1 MRIELRD
8 YVRKCV
14 ESIGQRIGGVSAESE
29 PGLEWAECGRG
40 HQLATLRYAEAEGDA
55 GAGAGAVTQ
64 VNLRA
69 RAQRQSCK
77 RVPVVKPEKSQEE
90 AENEK
95 AVSVGPGL
103 CET

>member
-1 MRIELRD
+1 
-8 YVRKCV
+8 V
-14 ESIGQRIGGVSAESE
+14 EAE
-29 PGLEWAECGRG
+29 
-40 HQLATLRYAEAEGDA
+40 AEAEGDA

-64 VNLRA
+64 ANLRA
-69 RAQRQSCK
+69 KAQRQSCK